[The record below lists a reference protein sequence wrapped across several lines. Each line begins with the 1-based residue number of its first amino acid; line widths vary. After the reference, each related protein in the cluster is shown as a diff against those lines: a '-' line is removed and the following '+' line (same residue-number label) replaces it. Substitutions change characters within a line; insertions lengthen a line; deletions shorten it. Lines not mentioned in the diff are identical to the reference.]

1 MLVLPKTGPGCV
13 CSPWNLYCVGVEEGV
28 YVCGGGGG
36 GGLGGG
42 IPREAAAF
50 GRGRGCEVPGDHLW
64 GQQLNSLCQ
73 EAPSILI
80 TVGSEGKPFSLTA
93 VESWKHKL
101 VNL

>member
-28 YVCGGGGG
+28 YVCGWGEEGDKV
-36 GGLGGG
+36 GGG

-80 TVGSEGKPFSLTA
+80 TVGSEGKPF
-93 VESWKHKL
+93 H
-101 VNL
+101 

>member
-1 MLVLPKTGPGCV
+1 M
-13 CSPWNLYCVGVEEGV
+13 W
-28 YVCGGGGG
+28 GGGG

-80 TVGSEGKPFSLTA
+80 TVGSDGKPFSLTA
-93 VESWKHKL
+93 DLEDKVESWK
-101 VNL
+101 